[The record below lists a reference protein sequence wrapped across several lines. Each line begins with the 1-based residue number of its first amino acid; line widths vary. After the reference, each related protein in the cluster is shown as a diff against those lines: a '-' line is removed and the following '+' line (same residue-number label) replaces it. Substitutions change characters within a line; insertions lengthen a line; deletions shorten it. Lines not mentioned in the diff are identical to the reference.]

1 MYLYSLQPVEN
12 FRLKNYVDCGLF
24 LIQTS
29 DFGDVQNPNEMILI
43 VGKKLWLREGKGTVD
58 VLLGL
63 ALQVLGGSGARQGA
77 EHSHPERPEAVFRR

>member
-1 MYLYSLQPVEN
+1 
-12 FRLKNYVDCGLF
+12 
-24 LIQTS
+24 
-29 DFGDVQNPNEMILI
+29 MILI

-63 ALQVLGGSGARQGA
+63 ALQVLGGSSARQGA